1 MRSRR
6 KWLRGKDSNQRP
18 PGYEPDELPT
28 ALPRDEMMLIDN
40 TTRRRLCQAFFILCR
55 TETILTRLR
64 TILFGAFPR
73 PKLTGKILPPAL
85 RRRKAK
91 FATPCIYA
99 RCPHQSLRL
108 LSPTNRARFNLV
120 KKLSARLPRC
130 AALRGPRSKI
140 IRKSLVLRCKQLD
153 GVEPGSYCSGP
164 ACSPRQNEYVSVRF
178 PSVLF
183 RGLTFGQDT
192 TACVPTYLTVKI
204 SEFIIV
210 LPIIF
215 LDRISSI

>member
-73 PKLTGKILPPAL
+73 PN
-85 RRRKAK
+85 
-91 FATPCIYA
+91 Y
-99 RCPHQSLRL
+99 
-108 LSPTNRARFNLV
+108 
-120 KKLSARLPRC
+120 
-130 AALRGPRSKI
+130 
-140 IRKSLVLRCKQLD
+140 
-153 GVEPGSYCSGP
+153 
-164 ACSPRQNEYVSVRF
+164 
-178 PSVLF
+178 
-183 RGLTFGQDT
+183 GQDT
-192 TACVPTYLTVKI
+192 AACVPTYLVGARKTGAAEKRQPIPERFSGDGSAPPRFLVAVNFALQAACFRNPPVLLRYVSSSQKIFALQIFFGSPVCLVFRFVLVAFFVACAWLRRPSAKRKGLWCGDSRTTMPKSRTCLCQAHATV
-204 SEFIIV
+204 
-210 LPIIF
+210 PNG
-215 LDRISSI
+215 

>member
-1 MRSRR
+1 M
-6 KWLRGKDSNQRP
+6 P
-18 PGYEPDELPT
+18 
-28 ALPRDEMMLIDN
+28 I
-40 TTRRRLCQAFFILCR
+40 CIL
-55 TETILTRLR
+55 L
-64 TILFGAFPR
+64 
-73 PKLTGKILPPAL
+73 PAL

-108 LSPTNRARFNLV
+108 LSPTNRARCNLV

-140 IRKSLVLRCKQLD
+140 IRKSLVLRCKQFD

-192 TACVPTYLTVKI
+192 TACVPTYLVGAHKTGAAEKRQPVPKQF
-204 SEFIIV
+204 SGDGSAPPRFRFGFPFCSCCLFRGVCLAAAPEREARRFV
-210 LPIIF
+210 VRRSPHHNA
-215 LDRISSI
+215 

>member
-73 PKLTGKILPPAL
+73 LRLANMYTIACVSSAKNHPKISCSEVQAVRRRRTWFVLFRSGMLPETKRICLGAIPFGAFPRPKLTGKILPPAFRHTL
-85 RRRKAK
+85 LEHAKRARRKSGSRSPSGLAGT
-91 FATPCIYA
+91 APCRRA
-99 RCPHQSLRL
+99 FS
-108 LSPTNRARFNLV
+108 SP
-120 KKLSARLPRC
+120 
-130 AALRGPRSKI
+130 
-140 IRKSLVLRCKQLD
+140 
-153 GVEPGSYCSGP
+153 
-164 ACSPRQNEYVSVRF
+164 
-178 PSVLF
+178 
-183 RGLTFGQDT
+183 
-192 TACVPTYLTVKI
+192 
-204 SEFIIV
+204 
-210 LPIIF
+210 
-215 LDRISSI
+215 

>member
-73 PKLTGKILPPAL
+73 LRLANMYTIACVSSAKNHPKISCSEVQAV
-85 RRRKAK
+85 RRRRTW
-91 FATPCIYA
+91 F
-99 RCPHQSLRL
+99 
-108 LSPTNRARFNLV
+108 
-120 KKLSARLPRC
+120 
-130 AALRGPRSKI
+130 
-140 IRKSLVLRCKQLD
+140 
-153 GVEPGSYCSGP
+153 
-164 ACSPRQNEYVSVRF
+164 
-178 PSVLF
+178 VLF
-183 RGLTFGQDT
+183 RSGMLPETKRICLGTIPFGAFPRPNFRTRYYRLRSDIPCGSTQNGRGSKSGSRSPSGLAG
-192 TACVPTYLTVKI
+192 TAPRRRA
-204 SEFIIV
+204 F
-210 LPIIF
+210 
-215 LDRISSI
+215 SSP

>member
-40 TTRRRLCQAFFILCR
+40 TTRRRLCQAFFILLCR

-73 PKLTGKILPPAL
+73 LRLANMYTIGCASSAKNHPKISCSEVQAV
-85 RRRKAK
+85 RRRRTW
-91 FATPCIYA
+91 FV
-99 RCPHQSLRL
+99 L
-108 LSPTNRARFNLV
+108 F
-120 KKLSARLPRC
+120 
-130 AALRGPRSKI
+130 RSGM
-140 IRKSLVLRCKQLD
+140 L
-153 GVEPGSYCSGP
+153 
-164 ACSPRQNEYVSVRF
+164 PRQNEYVSVRF

-183 RGLTFGQDT
+183 RGLNLRARYYRLRSDIPCGSTQNGRGGQN
-192 TACVPTYLTVKI
+192 
-204 SEFIIV
+204 
-210 LPIIF
+210 
-215 LDRISSI
+215 

>member
-73 PKLTGKILPPAL
+73 LRLANMYTIACVSSAKNHPKISCSEVRAVRRRRTWFVLFRSGMLPETKRICLGTIPFGAFSRPKLTGKILPPAFRHTL
-85 RRRKAK
+85 WEHAK
-91 FATPCIYA
+91 
-99 RCPHQSLRL
+99 
-108 LSPTNRARFNLV
+108 RARRQKRQPIPKRV
-120 KKLSARLPRC
+120 SGDGSAPPRF
-130 AALRGPRSKI
+130 
-140 IRKSLVLRCKQLD
+140 
-153 GVEPGSYCSGP
+153 
-164 ACSPRQNEYVSVRF
+164 RF
-178 PSVLF
+178 GFSFYSCCLF
-183 RGLTFGQDT
+183 RGVCLAAAPEREARRFVVRRQPHHN
-192 TACVPTYLTVKI
+192 A
-204 SEFIIV
+204 
-210 LPIIF
+210 
-215 LDRISSI
+215 

>member
-73 PKLTGKILPPAL
+73 PNFRARYYRLRSDIPCGSTQNGRGGKSGSQSPSGLAGTAPRRRAFGLVFRFVLVVFSVACAWL
-85 RRRKAK
+85 RRPSAK
-91 FATPCIYA
+91 REGLWCGN
-99 RCPHQSLRL
+99 
-108 LSPTNRARFNLV
+108 NRTTM
-120 KKLSARLPRC
+120 P
-130 AALRGPRSKI
+130 
-140 IRKSLVLRCKQLD
+140 KSRTCLCQ
-153 GVEPGSYCSGP
+153 
-164 ACSPRQNEYVSVRF
+164 AH
-178 PSVLF
+178 
-183 RGLTFGQDT
+183 
-192 TACVPTYLTVKI
+192 AMVPNG
-204 SEFIIV
+204 
-210 LPIIF
+210 
-215 LDRISSI
+215 